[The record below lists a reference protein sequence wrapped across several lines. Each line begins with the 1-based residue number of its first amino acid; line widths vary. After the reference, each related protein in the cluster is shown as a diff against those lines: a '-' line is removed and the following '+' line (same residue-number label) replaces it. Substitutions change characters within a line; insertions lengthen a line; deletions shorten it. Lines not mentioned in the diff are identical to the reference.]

1 MLEYGIELVKLKT
14 TAEKMEKLE
23 DNYSK
28 TIVELLDEHQK
39 IGEEKDQIGEEKVE
53 FEIEDLTMNVNR

>member
-1 MLEYGIELVKLKT
+1 MKLKT

>member
-1 MLEYGIELVKLKT
+1 MELVKLKT

>member
-1 MLEYGIELVKLKT
+1 MELVKLKT

-28 TIVELLDEHQK
+28 NIDELLDERQK
-39 IGEEKDQIGEEKVE
+39 IGEEKDQ
-53 FEIEDLTMNVNR
+53 EIERYWLGR